1 MNGSQSKAKA
11 FISTRWMK
19 VKMGVAELGRDIDVL
34 NRRLGETRP
43 EGGEVLKMIGL
54 KYKGRWKLAAS
65 GKPGKGP
72 WR

>member
-11 FISTRWMK
+11 SIFTRWVK
-19 VKMGVAELGRDIDVL
+19 VKMGVAEWGRDIDVL
-34 NRRLGETRP
+34 NRRL
-43 EGGEVLKMIGL
+43 GEVLKMIGL

>member
-11 FISTRWMK
+11 SISTRWVK
-19 VKMGVAELGRDIDVL
+19 VEMGVAEWGRDIDVL
-34 NRRLGETRP
+34 NRRL
-43 EGGEVLKMIGL
+43 GEVLKMIGL

-65 GKPGKGP
+65 GKAGKGP